1 MKFLRYK
8 LLFLL
13 LFVSIIQQAQDYTY
27 DKKIGAESAVQVE
40 QMIGIY
46 QDSALT
52 AYVNAIGQRLV
63 NVLIDTPLE
72 FRFFV
77 VDMAEPNAFALPGGY
92 IYVSRG
98 LLSLVNDE
106 AELACVIGHEM
117 IHVTKRHAVKQMRKS
132 ILPGLLYIPGAVV
145 GVFNS
150 SLGSIINAPVSLG
163 SELFLSNYS
172 RKQESESD
180 KLGIRLASQ
189 AGYNPEKLAIILT
202 SLSEDTKRLT
212 GEAEKR
218 SYFSSHPF
226 TPKRVEKIEKEI
238 PKLQWSEKSSFAD
251 DKMSLYTKLAGMVY
265 GQNPKQ
271 GIFEENVF
279 KHPELN
285 LAIPFPEEWNTINVP
300 VAVGAKQPDGEAQL
314 IFMIDNSG
322 GEPDSLGKALTE
334 RLQKEYKM
342 KPDQSKSLEINGF
355 PAYVVSMTDATGQQ
369 PVEMQIYWLKT
380 ENILFSIMGM
390 SYLKHSEAI
399 ANTVNSVRS
408 LTDEEKQNI
417 SGLYLQVA
425 TANEQETMETLSI
438 RTNNSWDTEVTVFKN
453 GLESNAVLKEGQVLK
468 IAVEKPYFH
477 H

>member
-1 MKFLRYK
+1 MKFLRYR

-13 LFVSIIQQAQDYTY
+13 LFISILQQAQDYTY

-52 AYVNAIGQRLV
+52 AYVNAVGQRLV
-63 NVLIDTPLE
+63 NVLVDTPLE

-117 IHVTKRHAVKQMRKS
+117 IHVIKRHAVKQMRKS

-150 SLGSIINAPVSLG
+150 SLGSIINTPVSLG

-172 RKQESESD
+172 RKQENESD
-180 KLGIRLASQ
+180 KLGIKLASQ

-202 SLSEDTKRLT
+202 SLSEDAKLLS

-238 PKLQWSEKSSFAD
+238 LKLQWSEKSSFAD
-251 DKMSLYTKLAGMVY
+251 DKMSLYSKLAGMVY

-285 LAIPFPEEWNTINVP
+285 LAIPFPEKWNTINVP

-399 ANTVNSVRS
+399 ANTVNNVRS
-408 LTDEEKQNI
+408 LTDEEKRNI

-425 TANEQETMETLSI
+425 TAGEQETMETLSI
-438 RTNNSWDTEVTVFKN
+438 RTNNSWDTEVSIFKN
-453 GLESNAVLKEGQVLK
+453 GLKSNAVLKEGQVLK
-468 IAVEKPYFH
+468 IAVEEPYFPR
-477 H
+477 